1 MLPLLLLLC
10 FNQFTSSFFLSSSS
24 LSLSSSSSFSS
35 LHLHRHQKNQ
45 RQRQRLEKND
55 ARKTVVIPLI
65 TSSLVAGTF
74 NTDTNHVVI
83 NPAAGITTDRYSSL
97 RRLLVTTSIATMTGG
112 ILNAAT
118 ITPARAAAFISV
130 GVPSVS
136 DGMAAFAANHVEQ
149 SIEIY
154 DALIRQDRT
163 RTPYLW
169 QRGLAL
175 YYAGRYA
182 EGATQFAND
191 VAVNPNDTEEQ
202 IWHLLCLSKMDDIA
216 SLSNARPQ
224 KLTVGTDRRPVMRL
238 VQQLFL
244 TDTTNSNSNSNSN
257 SNNNNNNNNTNTT
270 DNAATTPPPL
280 SDTERT
286 LRQMVTVTDRTT
298 TASLGNPF
306 YAALYLSLYYES
318 CNRDAL
324 AQQFMLT
331 ALETDYAR
339 SVMGRRDPMVDV
351 ATVAVQRRGWGVP

>member
-10 FNQFTSSFFLSSSS
+10 FNQFTSSFFLSSSLFS
-24 LSLSSSSSFSS
+24 SSSSSSFSS

-74 NTDTNHVVI
+74 NTDTNYVAI
-83 NPAAGITTDRYSSL
+83 NPAAGITIGSSSSL
-97 RRLLVTTSIATMTGG
+97 RRLLITTSIATMTGG

-118 ITPARAAAFISV
+118 ITPARAAGFISV

-202 IWHLLCLSKMDDIA
+202 IWHLLCLSKMDGIA
-216 SLSNARPQ
+216 SLSNARPR

-244 TDTTNSNSNSNSN
+244 TDTTTDSNSN
-257 SNNNNNNNNTNTT
+257 SNNNNTNTNTT
-270 DNAATTPPPL
+270 DNAATTPPPPPL

>member
-1 MLPLLLLLC
+1 
-10 FNQFTSSFFLSSSS
+10 
-24 LSLSSSSSFSS
+24 
-35 LHLHRHQKNQ
+35 
-45 RQRQRLEKND
+45 
-55 ARKTVVIPLI
+55 
-65 TSSLVAGTF
+65 
-74 NTDTNHVVI
+74 
-83 NPAAGITTDRYSSL
+83 
-97 RRLLVTTSIATMTGG
+97 MTGG

-118 ITPARAAAFISV
+118 ITPARAAAFPSA

-154 DALIRQDRT
+154 DALIRQDST

-202 IWHLLCLSKMDDIA
+202 IWHLLCLSRMDDIA
-216 SLSNARPQ
+216 SLSNARPR

-244 TDTTNSNSNSNSN
+244 TDTTTT
-257 SNNNNNNNNTNTT
+257 NNNNNNNTT
-270 DNAATTPPPL
+270 DNAATTPPPPL

-286 LRQMVTVTDRTT
+286 LRQMATVTDRTT
-298 TASLGNPF
+298 TALGNPF

-318 CNRDAL
+318 CNREAL

-331 ALETDYAR
+331 ALDTEYAR
-339 SVMGRRDPMVDV
+339 SVGRRDPMVDV
-351 ATVAVQRRGWGVP
+351 ATVAVQRRGWVVP